1 MPIPPQADRALRF
14 AERLGARREPS
25 LDASYGPAPVECWI
39 LDYGPGGLIGTQ
51 RDFVYRELGLTPSA
65 DSDDLRRT
73 GPVDGEAVRA
83 ALRDFHKPVELA
95 RNPLASGTT
104 PAERA
109 ESVRERLRTALDQA
123 FGDSPDEQ
131 LLRSVLERGYLAQ
144 DTSLESAAVE
154 LHLSRATFFRRLR
167 RAVDRVVAV
176 LAG

>member
-1 MPIPPQADRALRF
+1 V
-14 AERLGARREPS
+14 S
-25 LDASYGPAPVECWI
+25 
-39 LDYGPGGLIGTQ
+39 PGGK
-51 RDFVYRELGLTPSA
+51 VVPGLY
-65 DSDDLRRT
+65 L
-73 GPVDGEAVRA
+73 PV
-83 ALRDFHKPVELA
+83 